1 MMVKESTAYFDQS
14 GNLTVSIINN
24 GAFRLQELAGNGLEI
39 LLLKLTRKHG
49 DGALE

>member
-1 MMVKESTAYFDQS
+1 MMVKESTSYFDQS
-14 GNLTVSIINN
+14 GNLTVSIIN